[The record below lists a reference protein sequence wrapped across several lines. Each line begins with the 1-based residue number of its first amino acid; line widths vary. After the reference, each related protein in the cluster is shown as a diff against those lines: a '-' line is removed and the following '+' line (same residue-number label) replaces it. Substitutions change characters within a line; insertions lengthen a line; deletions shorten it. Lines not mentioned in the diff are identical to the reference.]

1 MDRNYDNEKI
11 NAFTKMLGHYMA
23 VERELEQQFAFIK
36 EQREILRI
44 SLSEIYGAQNNEKKL
59 KEQEEQTKKEKEE
72 QSKKVVLWREY
83 TPQDNHIGDDR
94 GKNQKWNPYTGRWV
108 YWADCESPQWK
119 ISPCTKW
126 RGGGCHMTKESGKE
140 CAYYHELEEKK
151 NKDDYTYDHSK
162 IEWKTH
168 ANDEEYY
175 RHYGLMRKKCHD
187 HPRWWESKA
196 LECKLCQ

>member
-11 NAFTKMLGHYMA
+11 AAYIKMLGHYYT
-23 VERELEQQFAFIK
+23 VERELEKQFAFIK
-36 EQREILRI
+36 EQREILGI
-44 SLSEIYGAQNNEKKL
+44 SLSEIFKAQNNEKKL
-59 KEQEEQTKKEKEE
+59 KEIEEQTKKEQEE

-83 TPQDNHIGDDR
+83 TPQDNHIGDQR
-94 GKNQKWNPYTGRWV
+94 GKSMKWNHYTGRWIF
-108 YWADCESPQWK
+108 WADCESPHWRC
-119 ISPCTKW
+119 SPCTEFPC
-126 RGGGCHMTKESGKE
+126 RTKESGKE

-151 NKDDYTYDHSK
+151 NKDDYTFDQSK

-175 RHYGLMRKKCHD
+175 HHSGVMRQKSYD
-187 HPRWWESKA
+187 NPRWWESKA